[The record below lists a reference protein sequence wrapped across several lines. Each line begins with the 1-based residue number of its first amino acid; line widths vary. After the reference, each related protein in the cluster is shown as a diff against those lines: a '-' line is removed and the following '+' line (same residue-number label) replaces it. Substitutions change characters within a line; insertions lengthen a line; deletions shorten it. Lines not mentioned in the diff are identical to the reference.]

1 MCNGGFLYIFVS
13 IEEKNENQE
22 RKTDIIIKWSYISGI
37 TWLFFVFVLYILFT
51 ERMLV
56 MKSVKSK
63 MLLTFGIVLF
73 ISLIGLGAYDMSN
86 ELMNHKQEINEYRE
100 TLMANY
106 DTKIKNEVETAVSL
120 LHYAHDQQQ
129 SGSQTE
135 KEAKAYAARLIKSLE
150 YDESGYF
157 WIDDVDGNLIAHP
170 MLAEAEG
177 TNRMD
182 IQDPEGT
189 YIFKEIIAAATEQKN
204 NGYTNF
210 MFEKPNAEGLVP
222 KRTYSQLFEPWGYI
236 VSTGN
241 YIDDIDAMVTEK
253 ESEMM
258 EVLKRDMYIQFGILA
273 LLLIISSIIAYIFSN
288 RISRRVT
295 RMREHVNQVAK
306 QELPSSPLVMDTNDE
321 FNDLSEAINTMVDNL
336 KGIITNVYASSSQL
350 DQQSEELSQAA
361 NEVKEGSAQI
371 ATTMEELAVGTE
383 KQATTVTHL
392 SALMSD
398 YVERMYEARDGSNA
412 VAEKSTQVLSM
423 TQDGQHKLEHSVEQM
438 KSIDDMVKQSV
449 EKVKGLE
456 HQAQEIS
463 KIVLVIKDISE
474 QTNLLSL
481 NAAIEAA
488 RAGEHGKG
496 FAVVAD
502 EVRKLAEQVSTSLSD
517 ITEIVNSIQSETEV
531 VVTTLTSGYVE
542 VDEGT
547 KQMEQTKQTFEKI
560 NESVSNVVDHIQG
573 ISSHIQTVT
582 ENSKNMNDS
591 IQDIAS
597 TSEEAAAGV
606 QEVAA
611 SSQQSSISMEE
622 VTNNCVELANVAE
635 KLKKQVGKF
644 QM

>member
-1 MCNGGFLYIFVS
+1 
-13 IEEKNENQE
+13 
-22 RKTDIIIKWSYISGI
+22 
-37 TWLFFVFVLYILFT
+37 
-51 ERMLV
+51 